1 MAAQL
6 DDAVGKAA
14 PGTGKGDAPPAGRD
28 GGRRPGGRGGL
39 RALSRRAPRSPAGRI
54 PGAPARRAPRSPA
67 RHTPRSPARHT
78 PYLLLL
84 PALLA
89 TAVLLGWPMVRNL
102 LLSFQNLNMKELI
115 QHLTDWRGV
124 GNYQEILGSEQF
136 WRVTLR
142 TLVFTAVNVV
152 LIMVLGVLIGLLLAR
167 LGKKMRLT
175 LSLALVLAWAMP
187 VIAATTVFQWL
198 FDSRYGVVN
207 WLLDT
212 AGWHAMAHYD
222 WVGTQLS
229 AFSVI
234 TVLIVWQ
241 SLPFVALNLYAAT
254 TTIPRELY
262 EAARM
267 DGAGTWKVFTSVT
280 FPFLKPFFLATTF
293 LEIIWVFK
301 AFPQIFAVNQG
312 GPDRLTET
320 LPIYAFTEGVGNLHF
335 GMGAAISLLTI
346 VVLLAMTAYY
356 LRLTLRQERQEENE
370 L

>member
-1 MAAQL
+1 MSVQIE
-6 DDAVGKAA
+6 DAVRDPA
-14 PGTGKGDAPPAGRD
+14 PRIGKGGAPPPRR
-28 GGRRPGGRGGL
+28 GRRPG
-39 RALSRRAPRSPAGRI
+39 RAARSA
-54 PGAPARRAPRSPA
+54 
-67 RHTPRSPARHT
+67 
-78 PYLLLL
+78 PYLLLI
-84 PALLA
+84 PALAA

-102 LLSFQNLNMKELI
+102 IISFQNLNMKQLI
-115 QHLTDWRGV
+115 QHLTEWRGL
-124 GNYQEILGSEQF
+124 GNYLEVLGGEQF

-142 TLVFTAVNVV
+142 TIVFTAVNVT

-167 LGKKMRLT
+167 LGKKMRLV
-175 LSLALVLAWAMP
+175 LSIALVLTWAMP
-187 VIAATTVFQWL
+187 AIAATTVFQWL

-207 WLLDT
+207 WVLD
-212 AGWHAMAHYD
+212 ALGWHAMAHYD

-229 AFSVI
+229 TFFVI

-254 TTIPRELY
+254 TTIPKELY

-293 LEIIWVFK
+293 LEVIWVFK
-301 AFPQIFAVNQG
+301 AFPQIFAINEG

-346 VVLLAMTAYY
+346 AVLLAMTAYY
-356 LRLTLRQERQEENE
+356 LRLTLKQEEDE

>member
-1 MAAQL
+1 MAVQL
-6 DDAVGKAA
+6 DDAVDKTA
-14 PGTGKGDAPPAGRD
+14 PQTGKGGAPPTRRG
-28 GGRRPGGRGGL
+28 GGRWGR
-39 RALSRRAPRSPAGRI
+39 RVAPRP
-54 PGAPARRAPRSPA
+54 PA
-67 RHTPRSPARHT
+67 RHTPLPSARRA

-89 TAVLLGWPMVRNL
+89 TAVFLGWPMVRNL

-115 QHLTDWRGV
+115 QHLTDWRGT

-207 WLLDT
+207 WLLDQ

-229 AFSVI
+229 TFFVI

-267 DGAGTWKVFTSVT
+267 DGAGTWQVFTSVT
-280 FPFLKPFFLATTF
+280 FPFLRPFFLATTF

-301 AFPQIFAVNQG
+301 AFPQIFAINEG

-346 VVLLAMTAYY
+346 VVLLVMTAYY
-356 LRLTLRQERQEENE
+356 LRLTLKQEEE

>member
-14 PGTGKGDAPPAGRD
+14 PQTGKGDAPPAGRD
-28 GGRRPGGRGGL
+28 GDSRPGGRGGL
-39 RALSRRAPRSPAGRI
+39 RALSRRAPRSPAGRT
-54 PGAPARRAPRSPA
+54 PRSPARRAPRSPA
-67 RHTPRSPARHT
+67 RRT

-89 TAVLLGWPMVRNL
+89 TAVFLGWPMVRNL

-229 AFSVI
+229 TFSVI

-301 AFPQIFAVNQG
+301 AFPQIFAINQG

>member
-1 MAAQL
+1 MAVQL
-6 DDAVGKAA
+6 DGAVEQTA
-14 PGTGKGDAPPAGRD
+14 PRTGKGGAPPTRRG
-28 GGRRPGGRGGL
+28 GGRRRAARG
-39 RALSRRAPRSPAGRI
+39 A
-54 PGAPARRAPRSPA
+54 
-67 RHTPRSPARHT
+67 

-89 TAVLLGWPMVRNL
+89 TAVFLGWPMVRNL

-115 QHLTDWRGV
+115 QHLTDWRGI

-142 TLVFTAVNVV
+142 TLVFTAVNVA
-152 LIMVLGVLIGLLLAR
+152 LIMILGVLIGLLLAR
-167 LGKKMRLT
+167 LGTKMRLT
-175 LSLALVLAWAMP
+175 LSAALVLAWAMP

-207 WLLDT
+207 WLLDKL
-212 AGWHAMAHYD
+212 GRHGMAHYD
-222 WVGTQLS
+222 WVGSQLS
-229 AFSVI
+229 TFAVI

-254 TTIPRELY
+254 TTIPEELY

-267 DGAGTWKVFTSVT
+267 DGAGSWQVFTSVT

-293 LEIIWVFK
+293 LEVIWVFK
-301 AFPQIFAVNQG
+301 AFPQIFAINEG

-356 LRLTLRQERQEENE
+356 LRLTVTQEQQEENE
-370 L
+370 S

>member
-1 MAAQL
+1 MSVQIE
-6 DDAVGKAA
+6 DAVRDSA
-14 PGTGKGDAPPAGRD
+14 PRIGKGGAPPPRRGRKP
-28 GGRRPGGRGGL
+28 GR
-39 RALSRRAPRSPAGRI
+39 AARSA
-54 PGAPARRAPRSPA
+54 
-67 RHTPRSPARHT
+67 
-78 PYLLLL
+78 PYLLLI
-84 PALLA
+84 PALAA
-89 TAVLLGWPMVRNL
+89 TAVFLGWPMVRNL
-102 LLSFQNLNMKELI
+102 IISFQNLNMKQLI
-115 QHLTDWRGV
+115 QHLTEWRGFD
-124 GNYQEILGSEQF
+124 NYAEVLGGEQF

-142 TLVFTAVNVV
+142 TIVFTTVNVT

-175 LSLALVLAWAMP
+175 LSVALVLTWAMP
-187 VIAATTVFQWL
+187 AIAATTVFQWL
-198 FDSRYGVVN
+198 FDARYGVVN
-207 WLLDT
+207 WVLD
-212 AGWHAMAHYD
+212 ALGWHSMARFD
-222 WVGTQLS
+222 WVGSQLS
-229 AFSVI
+229 TFFVI

-254 TTIPRELY
+254 TTIPKELY

-293 LEIIWVFK
+293 LEVIWVFK
-301 AFPQIFAVNQG
+301 AFPQIFAINEG

-356 LRLTLRQERQEENE
+356 LRLTLKQEEDE